1 MKKQLLITA
10 LATASSFALATETPD
25 YAKLSLLSIDLQQY
39 CILKNTP
46 TAQEVAAL
54 LQSTQKFYNDN
65 GIAIENPALEPAL
78 ARLRE
83 ELARSREV
91 GIAEGKSL
99 EEYLEEKKQELADKL
114 HTSSVAE

>member
-25 YAKLSLLSIDLQQY
+25 YAKLSLSIDLQQY

-65 GIAIENPALEPAL
+65 GVAIENPALEPAL

-114 HTSSVAE
+114 HASSVAE